1 MKLNKEQ
8 LQEGKISSDEVKAST
23 STPSDEEALR
33 RESKVDEFE
42 SNAAG
47 ESEYEYVPI
56 SEVSHGAIAKI
67 LAFLREYSVIV
78 LFILI
83 ALACFAL
90 SKLGSQMSAVFIAI
104 AFAFIASA
112 AAFILYE
119 AWQQKKEAEAAYKH
133 ARDVREPVKRKMMHD
148 SGDE

>member
-8 LQEGKISSDEVKAST
+8 VQEGRISPDEVKAST
-23 STPSDEEALR
+23 SAPSDEEVLR
-33 RESKVDEFE
+33 RESKVGERE
-42 SNAAG
+42 GNAAD

-56 SEVSHGAIAKI
+56 SEVSHGVIAKI

-83 ALACFAL
+83 AFVCFTL

-112 AAFILYE
+112 AML
-119 AWQQKKEAEAAYKH
+119 
-133 ARDVREPVKRKMMHD
+133 RT
-148 SGDE
+148 G